1 MKIKR
6 LFALLMVVI
15 IATLSFTVTSASASS
30 LLDDTKKVSI
40 NVECG
45 KKGYTYEAFLV
56 ATLDSTTTTPYE
68 TSYKSLVPE
77 IKNDIKKGDTK
88 SALAHL
94 DELDTLPDAVKSY
107 GGKFETSKATEYS
120 FTELPQGIYYI
131 KATKYPAD
139 VTAVQNSILALPYY
153 GEDGWTY
160 NYKKVDLAEKV
171 VQSPPTTHKVITN
184 STKDNENY
192 TDVSLGDTVNFK
204 ITNTTT
210 GSKQIRLTTYTVH
223 DLMSKGL
230 TLNTNSFN
238 VYLADAN
245 GTKVEDINNND
256 YKVSVNAEEGK
267 DTSFTVA
274 LTAAYLK
281 NDNFYNDGI
290 SQVVVEYSATLNKY
304 SVKGIAGNP
313 NEDVKLEFG
322 NKSTV
327 DSVPGNKVYVYTYG
341 LNVQK
346 LDEEGNNLEGAEF
359 ALYSTEDNANANK
372 DKLAIGTSDSN
383 GKVVFTDKNKEEIA
397 LQSGNYYIRETKA
410 PQDYNV
416 YGKVIPIEIKV
427 EYQDTFANDTYVSN
441 CPQDGYATCTVTDTK
456 VSLPQTGGYV
466 GYIYFA
472 GAALIIL
479 GGSALLI
486 SKKKKE
492 KEKIKNK

>member
-1 MKIKR
+1 MKVKR

-15 IATLSFTVTSASASS
+15 IATLSIPVTSAGAST

-56 ATLDSTTTTPYE
+56 ATLDSITSPSYE

-77 IKNDIKKGDTK
+77 IDNDIKKGDTK

-94 DELDTLPDAVKSY
+94 DELDTLPDTVQSY
-107 GGKFETSKATEYS
+107 GGKFETSKATEYTFS
-120 FTELPQGIYYI
+120 ELPQGIYYI

-153 GEDGWTY
+153 SESGWTY
-160 NYKKVDLAEKV
+160 DYKKVDLAEKV
-171 VQSPPTTHKVITN
+171 VQSPPTTHKIITN

-210 GSKQIRLTTYTVH
+210 GSKQIKLTTYTVY

-230 TLNTNSFN
+230 TLNTKSFN

-245 GTKVEDINNND
+245 GTKVEDINTND
-256 YKVSVNAEEGK
+256 YKVSVNTEEGK
-267 DTSFTVA
+267 DTNFTVA
-274 LTAAYLK
+274 LTSAYLK
-281 NDNFYNDGI
+281 NDNFYNDGVA
-290 SQVVVEYSATLNKY
+290 QVIVEYSAKLNKY

-313 NEDVKLEFG
+313 NEDVKLEYG
-322 NKSTV
+322 NKSTI

-341 LNVQK
+341 INVQK
-346 LDEEGNNLEGAEF
+346 LDEEGNNLAGAEF
-359 ALYSTEDNANANK
+359 ALYRTDENANK
-372 DKLAIGTSDSN
+372 AQNEIATGTSDSN
-383 GKVVFTDKNKEEIA
+383 GKVVFLNQNNEEIA
-397 LQSGNYYIRETKA
+397 LQSGSYFIKETKA
-410 PQDYNV
+410 PENYNV
-416 YGKVIPIEIKV
+416 YGKIIPIEINV

-441 CPQDGYATCTVTDTK
+441 CPENGYATCTVTDSK
-456 VSLPQTGGYV
+456 VSLPSTGGYV
-466 GYIYFA
+466 GYVYLV

-479 GGSALLI
+479 GSSALFI
-486 SKKKKE
+486 CKRKKE
-492 KEKIKNK
+492 KVSKN

>member
-15 IATLSFTVTSASASS
+15 VATLSITITSASASS
-30 LLDDTKKVSI
+30 LLDDTKTVSI

-56 ATLDSTTTTPYE
+56 ATLDTTITTPYE

-77 IKNDIKKGDTK
+77 IENDIKKGDTK

-94 DELDTLPDAVKSY
+94 DELDTLPDTVKSY
-107 GGKFETSKATEYS
+107 GGKFETSTDTEYS

-171 VQSPPTTHKVITN
+171 VQSPPTTKKVITN

-230 TLNTNSFN
+230 SLDTKSFK

-245 GTKVEDINNND
+245 GTKVEDINTND

-274 LTAAYLK
+274 LTSAYLK
-281 NDNFYNDGI
+281 NDNFYNDGVA
-290 SQVVVEYSATLNKY
+290 QVIIEYSAILNKY

-313 NEDVKLEFG
+313 NEDIKLEYG

-346 LDEEGNNLEGAEF
+346 LDEDGNNLAGAEF
-359 ALYSTEDNANANK
+359 ALYSTEDNAKDNK
-372 DKLAIGTSDSN
+372 DALATGTSDAN
-383 GKVVFTDKNKEEIA
+383 GKVVFTNSNKEEIA

-416 YGKVIPIEIKV
+416 YGKVIPIEINV
-427 EYQDTFANDTYVSN
+427 EYQNTLANDTYVSN
-441 CPQDGYATCTVTDTK
+441 CPQNGYATCTVTDSK
-456 VSLPQTGGYV
+456 VSLPVTGGYV
-466 GYIYFA
+466 RYIYFA

-479 GGSALLI
+479 GSSVLFI
-486 SKKKKE
+486 NKKKI
-492 KEKIKNK
+492 KINK